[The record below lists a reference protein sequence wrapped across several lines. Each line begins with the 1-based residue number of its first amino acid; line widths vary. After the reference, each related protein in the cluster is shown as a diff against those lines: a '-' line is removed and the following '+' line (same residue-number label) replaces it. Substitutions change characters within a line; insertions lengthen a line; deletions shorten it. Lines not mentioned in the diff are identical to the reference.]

1 MRRRRRDT
9 GNSSRAGR
17 MARGGRWRWRKKHR
31 RPAPCGRGVTCV
43 CIPASGPPT
52 RPLRGHGASVK
63 RPQQGPR
70 TAAGWGCGLRV
81 AERPLQWAG
90 QSGGR
95 ADPEGGGR
103 GRAFPWS
110 GACLLPLPPARLA
123 TPTQS
128 LHTRVPAPPNR
139 LLGAPPVSCGRH
151 DWCDSGLLGGRGGG
165 RRGQRARTGLGVK
178 CAVKK
183 SSTEGGPSFIAA
195 ARSRAKTLHLMSR
208 RSLGPSSRRRPALP
222 SVGPPLLASHPHPSY
237 QVRDEPTCHAAP
249 SKPWAPF
256 QRVQTLRHDGR
267 FVPNSTARGDGRQK
281 RHWKQAAQRG
291 RKRPPPAQGERC
303 RRAGQ
308 HGHRH
313 LVARG
318 PRWQA

>member
-52 RPLRGHGASVK
+52 RPLRGYGASVK

-110 GACLLPLPPARLA
+110 GACFLPLPPARLA

-151 DWCDSGLLGGRGGG
+151 DWCDSGLLGGGGAEGTARSNRAGSEMRCEKKPHRGGSVLHSSSEES
-165 RRGQRARTGLGVK
+165 GQDSAPDEPPVPG
-178 CAVKK
+178 AVK
-183 SSTEGGPSFIAA
+183 
-195 ARSRAKTLHLMSR
+195 
-208 RSLGPSSRRRPALP
+208 
-222 SVGPPLLASHPHPSY
+222 PP
-237 QVRDEPTCHAAP
+237 PTGTAFSGAAP
-249 SKPWAPF
+249 SRLPSSPLLSGA
-256 QRVQTLRHDGR
+256 
-267 FVPNSTARGDGRQK
+267 
-281 RHWKQAAQRG
+281 
-291 RKRPPPAQGERC
+291 
-303 RRAGQ
+303 
-308 HGHRH
+308 
-313 LVARG
+313 
-318 PRWQA
+318 

>member
-1 MRRRRRDT
+1 MWQN
-9 GNSSRAGR
+9 GHSNGLGRAAAGQTPR
-17 MARGGRWRWRKKHR
+17 GAGAGGRF
-31 RPAPCGRGVTCV
+31 RGVAR
-43 CIPASGPPT
+43 ASFPSHPPGWPRPPNPCTRACQPHPIAFWGPLQCHAADT
-52 RPLRGHGASVK
+52 IGV
-63 RPQQGPR
+63 
-70 TAAGWGCGLRV
+70 TAACW
-81 AERPLQWAG
+81 E
-90 QSGGR
+90 
-95 ADPEGGGR
+95 
-103 GRAFPWS
+103 
-110 GACLLPLPPARLA
+110 
-123 TPTQS
+123 
-128 LHTRVPAPPNR
+128 
-139 LLGAPPVSCGRH
+139 
-151 DWCDSGLLGGRGGG
+151 GGG

-183 SSTEGGPSFIAA
+183 SPTEGGPSFIAA

-313 LVARG
+313 LVPRG